1 MHAGVCTHGCAFLWV
16 CFGVVWFGF
25 FDVAFTVWPC
35 LPGKSDNFLKVL
47 CASYFSTISDP
58 YQCFCSSCDTRA
70 EIMMVEPG
78 RIMLQKPPYC
88 YQWISVLLQPTEI
101 MVWAVCAALKRI
113 SVCRN
118 IIKEWLKV
126 HNIKEEFRTKNKRNF
141 LECSTTHP
149 RVSRRFS
156 VQGWRAFLRRLV
168 TVICSV

>member
-1 MHAGVCTHGCAFLWV
+1 MWHFLCGHACQGN
-16 CFGVVWFGF
+16 
-25 FDVAFTVWPC
+25 
-35 LPGKSDNFLKVL
+35 SDNFLKVL

-58 YQCFCSSCDTRA
+58 YQCFSSSCDTRA
-70 EIMMVEPG
+70 EIMMVGPG

-88 YQWISVLLQPTEI
+88 YQWIFMLLQPTEI
-101 MVWAVCAALKRI
+101 MVWAACTALKRI

-126 HNIKEEFRTKNKRNF
+126 HSTKEEFRTKNKRNF
-141 LECSTTHP
+141 LECSTKHP

-168 TVICSV
+168 TVICSA